1 MALKHSI
8 FAFFLGL
15 GAFSLAWPVVQP
27 AHGSCGSVTC
37 FVVIGSEQQVSP
49 AGLLTT
55 NFFLTYTPQSTLLSG
70 TNGVIPAVDLLNRQ
84 LVLNHHQEQKTLSQ
98 MATLSLN
105 YGVSDRIGIEV
116 AIPYKYLQHHHI
128 DGLGEDNNGAGAA
141 NKFTD
146 SGFGDI
152 LVNAKYNWL
161 PSLRSMIVTGI
172 GVYLPTG
179 SNRAADPSGAGVME
193 PTIQLGRGQVGI
205 QPSFY
210 QTYEIIPHRL
220 NQFSSGAY
228 RHTFRNGFGY
238 QFGDQFDFSAG
249 ANLVTAPWLVLTNQF
264 NFRYMFQDSFRSSLA
279 RSQTPSD
286 PTFPGEA
293 IVIDPN
299 IVDRK
304 VPTTGSTWFAVTPG
318 VLLTLE
324 PLIDTPL
331 TRNMSAYFFAQVPLY
346 RDFHGNLAQG
356 TSYLFGITKVFDLN
370 PLTRS

>member
-1 MALKHSI
+1 
-8 FAFFLGL
+8 
-15 GAFSLAWPVVQP
+15 
-27 AHGSCGSVTC
+27 VTC

-49 AGLLTT
+49 QGLLTA

-70 TNGVIPAVDLLNRQ
+70 TNGVIPAVDLLNKQ
-84 LVLNHHQEQKTLSQ
+84 LVLNHHKELSTLSQ
-98 MATLSLN
+98 MASLSLN
-105 YGVSDRIGIEV
+105 YGVTDRFGVEV

-128 DGLGEDNNGAGAA
+128 DGLGEPPGGLGQE

-152 LVNAKYNWL
+152 LVNAKYNWM
-161 PSLRSMIVTGI
+161 PSLTSMIVTGI

-179 SNRAADPSGAGVME
+179 SNRAADPSGAGIME
-193 PTIQLGRGQVGI
+193 PTIQLGRGQFGI

-220 NQFSSGAY
+220 NQFTSGSY
-228 RHTFRNGFGY
+228 RHTFRNNFGY
-238 QFGDQFDFSAG
+238 QFGDQFDFAAG
-249 ANLVTAPWLVLTNQF
+249 ANLVTVPWLVLTNQF
-264 NFRYMFQDSFRSSLA
+264 NFRYMMQDHFRSSLA

-286 PTFPGEA
+286 STFPDEA
-293 IVIDPN
+293 IVLDPN
-299 IVDRK
+299 IVNRA
-304 VPTTGSTWFAVTPG
+304 VPTTGSTFFSVTPG
-318 VLLTLE
+318 WRITLD
-324 PLIDTPL
+324 PLIDTSL

-356 TSYLFGITKVFDLN
+356 TSYLFGVTKVFDLN